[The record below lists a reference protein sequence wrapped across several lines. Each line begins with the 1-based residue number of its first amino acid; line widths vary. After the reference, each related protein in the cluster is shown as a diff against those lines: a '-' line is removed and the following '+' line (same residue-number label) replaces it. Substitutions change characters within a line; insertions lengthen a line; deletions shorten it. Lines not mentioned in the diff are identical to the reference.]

1 MEPVS
6 FSATALNVYELCPA
20 RYKAEHLDRAKGF
33 GGTAA
38 TLGSTVHGALE
49 LFVQTCYIDKTET
62 PTFDLL
68 IDYLKISYTMTFGSS
83 NYETIE
89 YMEGYEMLKR
99 WFARTS
105 FEGVSVISCEKK
117 DFFDVPTSI
126 GPKPFNYIWD
136 RFDQIGPKTFK
147 VVDYKSNRWNITH
160 DDLKKKIQARGYS
173 LAAAIQLKKQGI
185 EYDRIWVEFDMLR
198 HSPIGISFSWED
210 NKVTWEYILRTA
222 EEIIATNDDE
232 VMEKLN
238 NECRFCV
245 RKLECNALKKNIL
258 VGGIHSL
265 GGIEEVI
272 DTRAQLDWQSKGLAS
287 LIADLDA
294 KILAEAKE
302 RDMHEFESDDV
313 LLKIGV
319 SSTRAVDAERV
330 QHVIGDKLFE
340 QFGDTKITM
349 ASIDKLLKGNDLTSE
364 QKAGLRALIYQ
375 KAGEPRVKVET
386 KNAID
391 P

>member
-272 DTRAQLDWQSKGLAS
+272 DTRAQLDWQ
-287 LIADLDA
+287 
-294 KILAEAKE
+294 AKE